1 MRETRRFGFAL
12 LKRFLLQ
19 ALPTMGLSKPSREND
34 TEKPAKRLAYLVDF
48 GRMPAFYCCL
58 TADEVRAWTLPKSG
72 GSVFGDDRS
81 LTLIRQYDEE
91 GDRFHSAGL
100 FYCEVERVLTRPS
113 AM

>member
-19 ALPTMGLSKPSREND
+19 ALPTMRLSKPSPD

-48 GRMPAFYCCL
+48 GRMPAFYYCL
-58 TADEVRAWTLPKSG
+58 TPDEVRAWTLPKSG

-81 LTLIRQYDEE
+81 LALIRQYDEE
-91 GDRFHSAGL
+91 VTVPFSWL
-100 FYCEVERVLTRPS
+100 VLLRS
-113 AM
+113 